1 MILITI
7 IVIELGL
14 VIGEAEGSLLGSA
27 TAYTRHGTLLQSVN
41 VIYRILLF
49 ADEIGNFLSKR
60 SIWRWFNQLIFG
72 GFELYFV
79 IVDDISDILWG

>member
-60 SIWRWFNQLIFG
+60 SI
-72 GFELYFV
+72 
-79 IVDDISDILWG
+79 